1 MTLATP
7 IYSPSNSPSVRHKR
21 VSRSRPSP
29 RSSPM
34 PAPMPSTYVPGT
46 TGAVF
51 VPKRSPSVGL
61 RLRRQDSE
69 TPGSVDVGVQVGAG
83 LGPHDLYIQEDDLST
98 PELLEP
104 PALPTPAKID
114 WEIPRKALHSSIGFL
129 VLPLY
134 FSRPEIAPIINVL
147 ALGLAFVSAADV
159 LRLNC
164 RPFARLYEKVLGAF
178 MRESEKASPV
188 SSSCW
193 TSSLTFSRVLIQTQ
207 INGVIWYL
215 VGVIFVLKFYP
226 RDVAVVSILILSW
239 CDTAASTVGRAWGRY
254 TPKLPRSILFIPI
267 APRKSLAG
275 ALGAVVTGSLI
286 TFSFWG
292 WAVTPEFIVGE
303 PPVWSWDRTSS
314 TGGWFG
320 LGALSLASGLVAGI
334 TEALGKFFDLFPNYI
349 GGLDDNL
356 TLPVISG
363 ALIWGVSRLIAA
375 L

>member
-1 MTLATP
+1 MTLDTP

-104 PALPTPAKID
+104 PALPAPAKID

-147 ALGLAFVSAADV
+147 AVGLAFVSAADV

-164 RPFARLYEKVLGAF
+164 RPFARLYENLLGAF
-178 MRESEKASPV
+178 MRESEK
-188 SSSCW
+188 
-193 TSSLTFSRVLIQTQ
+193 TQ

-254 TPKLPRSILFIPI
+254 TPKLPRSIFFIPI

-286 TFSFWG
+286 TFTFWG

-334 TEALGKFFDLFPNYI
+334 TEALDI